1 MQKSIR
7 GFSFKRK
14 KKKAVLEDVSGKAP
28 DCQAT
33 ELLVPLHNL
42 LLPRRTEFFSRQK
55 LCTKKYI
62 TIEKR
67 AQLAG
72 LAP

>member
-1 MQKSIR
+1 MQKSIM
-7 GFSFKRK
+7 GFSLKRK
-14 KKKAVLEDVSGKAP
+14 RKKAVLEDVSGKAP

-33 ELLVPLHNL
+33 ELLVPPHNL
-42 LLPRRTEFFSRQK
+42 LLPRRTEFPRQK